1 MTTNIYE
8 TPELSVFEFAVETG
22 FASSKIVEGANGG
35 SFGNANSGDE
45 DDWGDD
51 E

>member
-22 FASSKIVEGANGG
+22 FATSRVVEGANGG
-35 SFGNANSGDE
+35 SFGNANSGSE